1 MAEALMQMYQ
11 TMTAVEQQEL
21 YDFALFILSKKE
33 NNKTNPL
40 DEFCGVI
47 NDEDAAVMMGKGSRE
62 ISTSELGD
70 LVLEKLYSV
79 DKVAYIRFASVYREF
94 KEVENFNAEVAKIKP
109 VAKKK

>member
-47 NDEDAAVMMGKGSRE
+47 NDEDAAVMMSAIDDCRR
-62 ISTSELGD
+62 
-70 LVLEKLYSV
+70 LEPY
-79 DKVAYIRFASVYREF
+79 EW
-94 KEVENFNAEVAKIKP
+94 
-109 VAKKK
+109 